1 MKKNILIVFILCAL
15 YSVAWADC
23 PSCFSYSSACPSCY
37 SYSTYR
43 DCDSYARVCGEYETA
58 CQCTDPNAYNNP
70 CLPPDKFCEA
80 FGNVGAR

>member
-1 MKKNILIVFILCAL
+1 MKVKLTVILLGFLSLIYSDFILAN
-15 YSVAWADC
+15 
-23 PSCFSYSSACPSCY
+23 
-37 SYSTYR
+37 
-43 DCDSYARVCGEYETA
+43 CGNRCSPCGRPCGPYETY